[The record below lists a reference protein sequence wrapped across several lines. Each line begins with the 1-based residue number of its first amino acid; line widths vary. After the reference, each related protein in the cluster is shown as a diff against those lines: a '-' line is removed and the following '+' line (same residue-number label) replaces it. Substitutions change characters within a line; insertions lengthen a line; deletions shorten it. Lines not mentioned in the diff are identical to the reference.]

1 MCKKPKKNS
10 MVPSGVQKTAC
21 FMTLLSVINILEPRE
36 YMEVLD
42 YWTEYSIECHW
53 RQLVKECQLMSVT
66 GKSEEIE
73 ETGKSD
79 DLPPFT
85 EIYHGQNDIPF
96 PG

>member
-1 MCKKPKKNS
+1 
-10 MVPSGVQKTAC
+10 
-21 FMTLLSVINILEPRE
+21 MTLLSVINSLEPQE

-53 RQLVKECQLMSVT
+53 RQLVKECQMMNAT
-66 GKSEEIE
+66 GIQETQETQ